1 MSYNDSDWAWDM
13 DDRKDT
19 TSFVFYMRDTTF
31 IWSSKKQSIVTFS
44 TCKAEYIVTKSCVY
58 HSIWLRRL
66 LIELWMP
73 QEKPTEIYVNNSSV
87 IALAENLIFHDKSKY
102 IDTRFH
108 HLRDCITNKKI
119 EVKYVKI

>member
-1 MSYNDSDWAWDM
+1 
-13 DDRKDT
+13 
-19 TSFVFYMRDTTF
+19 
-31 IWSSKKQSIVTFS
+31 
-44 TCKAEYIVTKSCVY
+44 
-58 HSIWLRRL
+58 
-66 LIELWMP
+66 MP

-87 IALAENLIFHDKSKY
+87 IALAKNLIFHDRSKY